1 LDLHSCGTEEYSLAQ
16 LGFQEFKMTNANEI
30 TKEEIQE
37 IEELLK
43 ETFNRSTSTSYFQ
56 PKQV

>member
-1 LDLHSCGTEEYSLAQ
+1 
-16 LGFQEFKMTNANEI
+16 MTNANEI